1 MAKLSVDKALLK
13 AKSHAKKGKFEEA
26 QKLYQTVL
34 QAFPKNKRAQK
45 GLAALNKP
53 KQSATTQGPPQ
64 DTINHLINLY
74 NQGQL
79 VAAVEQAQA
88 LTEQYPDAFIIWNI
102 LGAAHKGLGSIFEAS
117 EAFKKVTE
125 LNPDYAN
132 GHSNLGLT
140 LKDQGKLDEAITSFN
155 KALSLKPDYAEAYN
169 NMGNAL
175 KDQGKLVEA
184 IKAYNKTLAIKPD
197 HAEAYNN
204 MGVTLKDQDKI
215 DEAIGA
221 YNKALSLKPDYAEPY
236 NNMGNALKDQ
246 GKLVEAI
253 KAYNKTLAIKP
264 DHAEAYNNMGNAL
277 KDQGKLDE
285 AITSF
290 KKALSLKPDHAEAY
304 NNMGNA
310 LQDQGKIDEAITSF
324 KKALVIKPDYVE
336 VARNL
341 VKLPI
346 NSICEQTILELNKK
360 LSLISDNIDDQRQ
373 KLFFEANLFSHKGMY
388 EEAFKIFVDANS
400 LKSAENILSVK
411 SAQKQYDV
419 AINRISR
426 WSVNLQSEVKAPV
439 KKLFLLGPSR
449 SGKSTLEKLLT
460 GSPNVCPMFENINL
474 QATDESEPSTEEFQK
489 RSMVDL
495 FYHDEKNLYKIGYN
509 LITSTN
515 PESMFQIDR
524 LIDTLS
530 NSFCIFVKRN
540 RTDIA
545 SEMFTREYR
554 KGNFHSY
561 DHSSILKYLDTYE
574 AIWEI
579 IRQKV
584 PHLSLEIS
592 FEDILSEPL
601 ETIKKISQMTGISL
615 EVSNPPNRSI
625 TNLPSPFR
633 EHYAYRFMTP

>member
-1 MAKLSVDKALLK
+1 MAKLSVDQALFK
-13 AKSHAKKGKFEEA
+13 EKSCAKKGQIEEA

-64 DTINHLINLY
+64 DTINQLVNLY

-79 VAAVEQAQA
+79 KAVVEQAQA
-88 LTEQYPDAFIIWNI
+88 LTEQYPNAFIIWNI
-102 LGAAHKGLGSIFEAS
+102 LGAAAAQTGQIEQAIN
-117 EAFKKVTE
+117 AF
-125 LNPDYAN
+125 
-132 GHSNLGLT
+132 
-140 LKDQGKLDEAITSFN
+140 QRIIAI
-155 KALSLKPDYAEAYN
+155 KPDYAKAYN

-175 KDQGKLVEA
+175 KDQGKLEEA
-184 IKAYNKTLAIKPD
+184 ITS
-197 HAEAYNN
+197 
-204 MGVTLKDQDKI
+204 
-215 DEAIGA
+215 
-221 YNKALSLKPDYAEPY
+221 YNKALSLKPDYAE
-236 NNMGNALKDQ
+236 
-246 GKLVEAI
+246 
-253 KAYNKTLAIKP
+253 
-264 DHAEAYNNMGNAL
+264 
-277 KDQGKLDE
+277 
-285 AITSF
+285 
-290 KKALSLKPDHAEAY
+290 
-304 NNMGNA
+304 
-310 LQDQGKIDEAITSF
+310 
-324 KKALVIKPDYVE
+324 

-346 NSICEQTILELNKK
+346 GSIDEKTISELNKK
-360 LSLISDNIDDQRQ
+360 LSLISASIDDQSE

-400 LKSAENILSVK
+400 LKSEEIILSAK
-411 SAQKQYDV
+411 SAQKQFSA

-426 WSVNLQSEVKAPV
+426 WSVNLQSEEKAPV

-460 GSPNVCPMFENINL
+460 GSPNVYPMFENINL
-474 QATDESEPSTEEFQK
+474 KATGKSE
-489 RSMVDL
+489 RSMEETKKPSMFDL
-495 FYHDEKNLYKIGYN
+495 FYHDENSLLKLGYN
-509 LITSTN
+509 VVTSTK
-515 PESMFQIDR
+515 PDTMFQIDR
-524 LIDTLS
+524 LIDLLS
-530 NSFCIFVKRN
+530 NSLCIFVKRK

-584 PHLSLEIS
+584 PHLTLEIS

-601 ETIKKISQMTGISL
+601 ETIKKISQMTGVSL
-615 EVSNPPNRSI
+615 ELSNPPNRSI

-633 EHYAYRFMTP
+633 EHYASCFMDP

>member
-169 NMGNAL
+169 NMG
-175 KDQGKLVEA
+175 
-184 IKAYNKTLAIKPD
+184 
-197 HAEAYNN
+197 
-204 MGVTLKDQDKI
+204 VTLKDQDKI

-277 KDQGKLDE
+277 QDQGKLDE

-400 LKSAENILSVK
+400 LKSEENILSVK
-411 SAQKQYDV
+411 SEQKQYDA

-426 WSVNLQSEVKAPV
+426 WSVNLQSKEKAPV